1 MRIVVSSNNDEPPV
15 SGLCRDLEH
24 IFGGL
29 AQPELERL
37 AIDAI
42 REYRA
47 SVALAETTRSEL
59 IAADVDLFPQRRAE
73 LQRVHQQA
81 EAAHRV
87 HQLVLNNLI
96 DRLGY
101 VPKIPAGKL
110 T

>member
-1 MRIVVSSNNDEPPV
+1 MSSNDDELPV

-24 IFGGL
+24 LFDGL

-42 REYRA
+42 HEYRA
-47 SVALAETTRSEL
+47 SVALAEATRSEL
-59 IAADVDLFPQRRAE
+59 SAADIDFCPQRRTE

-81 EAAHRV
+81 ETAYRAH
-87 HQLVLNNLI
+87 QFVLNNLI
-96 DRLGY
+96 NRLGY
-101 VPKIPAGKL
+101 VPKIPAGKM